1 MSSRSFS
8 VSDAVRASLWS
19 LLALAVALVPASPA
33 LAHHPMGGR
42 APSTF
47 AEGLLSGVAHPV
59 IGPDHLLAIVAV
71 AVLSLGFAR
80 GGALAALFVV
90 STIAGTGIH
99 LLRVG
104 IPAVEVLI
112 AASVVV
118 LGVLLVARRRVDG
131 GALGAYAAM
140 ALGVGI
146 LHGYAYGESIVG
158 AETSPLA
165 AYLLGFTLVQLAIV
179 ALVRRSAGYVRG
191 RLGSRALV
199 ASGGLVALAGAALVI
214 AAL

>member
-1 MSSRSFS
+1 MSSLSIFRPGS
-8 VSDAVRASLWS
+8 VRGSLWS

-33 LAHHPMGGR
+33 LAHHPMDGR
-42 APSTF
+42 VPSTF
-47 AEGLLSGVAHPV
+47 AEGLLSGFAHPV

-71 AVLSLGFAR
+71 GVLSLGFAR

-90 STIAGTGIH
+90 ATIAGTGVH
-99 LLRVG
+99 LVRVG

-118 LGVLLVARRRVDG
+118 LGVLLVARRRADG
-131 GALGAYAAM
+131 EPIGAYAAL
-140 ALGVGI
+140 AIGVGI

-179 ALVRRSAGYVRG
+179 ALVRRSARYLRG

>member
-1 MSSRSFS
+1 MSETKLSLRG
-8 VSDAVRASLWS
+8 SLWS
-19 LLALAVALVPASPA
+19 LLALVVALVPASPA
-33 LAHHPMGGR
+33 SAHHPMDGR
-42 APSTF
+42 VPSTF
-47 AEGLLSGVAHPV
+47 VEGLLSGIAHPV
-59 IGPDHLLAIVAV
+59 IGVDHLLGIVAI

-90 STIAGTGIH
+90 STIAGTGVH

-112 AASVVV
+112 AASVVA
-118 LGVLLVARRRVDG
+118 LGVLVVARRRADG
-131 GALGAYAAM
+131 EAIGAYAAM
-140 ALGVGI
+140 AVVFGA

-165 AYLLGFTLVQLAIV
+165 AYLLGFTLVQLALV
-179 ALVRRSAGYVRG
+179 ALVRRSAGYLRG

-199 ASGGLVALAGAALVI
+199 ASGGLVAVAGAALVI